1 MNLRSLISIYKSH
14 KLYGSFS
21 IYIGSSLLNAAIP
34 FLMLP
39 IFTYY
44 LSPKDFGIV
53 SMFSVLGGFI
63 LPFVGFS
70 TVGVLSREYFNR
82 DKINFGQYVGNVLI
96 LLFLSLIPIFLVLL
110 ILGDFI
116 ARLSEVHINVIWLS
130 LVFAFF
136 SFLVNCILIIW
147 QVQSMAKNY
156 GIFQVS
162 QTFINLVL
170 SLILVVWLNLG
181 WQGRIASQ
189 VLVTVV
195 FGSIG
200 FYLLNKFVNLN
211 FKYKK
216 EYFFDALKVGIPLI
230 PHTVGAILIS
240 MSDRIFISN
249 IVGIEATGLY
259 AVGFSI
265 GNIIGF
271 VEHSFNL
278 AFAPWLFEKLNLND
292 ISIKKKI
299 VRYTY
304 LYFVF
309 ILLLV
314 FCLNILVPFI
324 FDLFIDKKFEG
335 AEKFVTWISLSFAFS
350 GMYKMVTNY
359 IFYVKKTHILAWV
372 TLFSSIFN
380 LVLNYY
386 LINIL
391 GAIGA
396 AISSAITSFLF
407 FISTWILSNRVYNM
421 PWSIFKLN
429 NKYNTIDK

>member
-1 MNLRSLISIYKSH
+1 MNLRNFISNYKNH
-14 KLYGSFS
+14 KLYGSFG
-21 IYIGSSLLNAAIP
+21 IYVGSSLLNAAIP

-39 IFTYY
+39 VFTHY

-63 LPFVGFS
+63 LPFIGFS
-70 TVGVLSREYFNR
+70 TVGVLSREYFSR
-82 DKINFGQYVGNVLI
+82 DKIDFGHYVGNVFI
-96 LLFLSLIPIFLVLL
+96 LLFLSLIPISLVVL
-110 ILGDFI
+110 ILGGSI
-116 ARLSEVHINVIWLS
+116 AKLSDVPINVIWMS

-162 QTFINLVL
+162 QTFINVFL

-189 VLVTVV
+189 LLVTIS

-216 EYFFDALKVGIPLI
+216 EYFFDALKVGFPLI

-249 IVGIEATGLY
+249 IVGIDATGLY

-304 LYFVF
+304 MYFIF

-314 FCLNILVPFI
+314 FCLNMIVPFI

-335 AEKFVTWISLSFAFS
+335 AKKFVMWISLSFAFS

-372 TLFSSIFN
+372 TFFSSIFN

-386 LINIL
+386 LINIF

-396 AISSAITSFLF
+396 AVSSAITSFLF
-407 FISTWILSNRVYNM
+407 FISTWILSNNVFDM
-421 PWSIFKLN
+421 PWGLFNFK
-429 NKYNTIDK
+429 NKYNTTNR